1 VTQTKTADPVAAATS
16 IAALLRAEPEM
27 WEKARA
33 AAKGGPRV
41 LIATNVMGFHH
52 VSLLE
57 AMLAISLT
65 LRGAEVEIVQ
75 CDAALPAC
83 LRVERHNFP
92 DLTQFATEGMTQT
105 VCDNCKAVGQWHF
118 GMLGLK
124 TWQFSELLTAGD
136 RTEISAS
143 VKGLSIRQ
151 LSTLVSREGDKVGE
165 QGLAGALRYYARGA
179 LPDSSEAEEILRKF
193 VAAAMTTSRVYDRLL
208 PQRNYVSAV
217 FHHGIYVPQ
226 GPAGDALRRHG
237 VRVINWNPSYRQSTF
252 IFSHGDSYHHTLMEE
267 PTAVWENMEWS
278 PAHEKEI
285 TDYLTSRALG
295 TRDWIWFFEKPDQDA
310 LAYAKEVGL
319 DPNKPTIGMLSN
331 VAWDAQL
338 HYPANAFKNMFEWV
352 FQIFDYFSTRPDM
365 QLLVRIHPA
374 EIRGTVPSRQLLLD
388 EINAR
393 YPKRPSNIFVVPP
406 DRDISTYALM
416 GLCSTALIYGTK
428 MGVELSSIGMP
439 VIVAGEAWI
448 RNKGLTLDA
457 TSPAQH
463 LEMLKQLPSLA
474 KLTGDRLQRAR
485 RYAYHFF
492 FRRMIPLSFLVP
504 GKKAYDLAV
513 PNLAALEHGASRG
526 LDVVCD
532 GVLSGAPFVYEAERY
547 GLDG

>member
-1 VTQTKTADPVAAATS
+1 MQVTSSGPAMVATTIKALINGDTAA
-16 IAALLRAEPEM
+16 
-27 WEKARA
+27 WEKAKA

-57 AMLAISLT
+57 ATLAIALT
-65 LRGAEVEIVQ
+65 LRGVEVDLIQ

-83 LRVERHNFP
+83 LKVERHSFP
-92 DLTQFATEGMTQT
+92 EPLQFAAEGMTQT

-124 TWQFSELLTAGD
+124 TWQFSELLTSDD
-136 RTEISAS
+136 RAEIRATTI
-143 VKGLSIRQ
+143 GLSIAE
-151 LSTLVSREGDKVGE
+151 LSSLVSKGDKVGE
-165 QGLAGALRYYARGA
+165 QGLAGALRYYARGE
-179 LPDSSEAEEILRKF
+179 LPDSPEAGEILEKF
-193 VAAAMTTSRVYDRLL
+193 VTAALTTSRVYDRLL
-208 PQRNYVSAV
+208 AQRSYVSAV

-237 VRVINWNPSYRQSTF
+237 VRVINWNPSYRQGTF
-252 IFSHGDSYHHTLMEE
+252 IFSHGDTYHHTLMEE
-267 PTAVWENMEWS
+267 ATSVWDSMPWS

-285 TDYLTSRALG
+285 MDYLTSRALG

-310 LAYAKEVGL
+310 MAFAREVGL
-319 DPNKPTIGMLSN
+319 DPSKPTIGMLSN

-352 FQIFDYFSTRPDM
+352 FQTFDYFATRPDM
-365 QLLVRIHPA
+365 QLLLRIHPA
-374 EIRGTVPSRQLLLD
+374 EIRGTVPSRQLLMD

-393 YPKRPSNIFVVPP
+393 YHKLPPNIFVVPP
-406 DRDISTYALM
+406 ERDISTYALM

-428 MGVELSSIGMP
+428 MGVELSSVGMP

-457 TSPAQH
+457 TTPEQH
-463 LEMLKQLPSLA
+463 LEMLKQLPGLE
-474 KLTGDRLQRAR
+474 KLTGDQLVRAR

-492 FRRMIPLSFLVP
+492 FRRMVPLSFLIP
-504 GKKAYDLAV
+504 GKKAYDIAIPDIASLA
-513 PNLAALEHGASRG
+513 PGRSRG
-526 LDVVCD
+526 LDLVCD
-532 GVLSGAPFVYEAERY
+532 GIVKGTPFVFEAERY
-547 GLDG
+547 GLNG